1 MATVHPENTGGV
13 LITGDNGDAIVV
25 SYGEVPDLISDLE
38 TVNSLIVPN
47 VPIDFSQ
54 IREALSHYEQS
65 DRSAQAGSQLASAI
79 DRAIFRE

>member
-13 LITGDNGDAIVV
+13 LITGDNGDEIVV
-25 SYGEVPDLISDLE
+25 SYGEIPDLLSDLE

-54 IREALSHYEQS
+54 IREALYHYMQS
-65 DRSAQAGSQLASAI
+65 DRSAQAGGELASAI
-79 DRAIFRE
+79 ERAIFRE